1 MFEKQSNPKN
11 KLPILLIISEI
22 IAAIF
27 GIIGIIC
34 GLLAFSGLV
43 MNIGYDVDNESVTRS
58 SFFIAIVGI
67 SVSIILSF
75 LILISKNLIAIRN
88 KLYEEK

>member
-1 MFEKQSNPKN
+1 MENQNAPTVKAPK
-11 KLPILLIISEI
+11 LLIISEVI
-22 IAAIF
+22 SIIF
-27 GIIGIIC
+27 GVIGV
-34 GLLAFSGLV
+34 LSGLFGV
-43 MNIGYDVDNESVTRS
+43 VGFINNIDDKSYS
-58 SFFIAIVGI
+58 SIPFFVVAILGI